1 MKNENNSALSALIA
15 VFHAQSRS
23 CAAMGSP
30 FMARLMT
37 ELAALWPG
45 MTGPLAEKM
54 AGFEGDLGPRGQ
66 SLPLRLA
73 GGLHALVRT
82 GRAPDLA
89 AAYPPKG
96 AGDLRAGLVAVLAAQ
111 ERFLCDW
118 VESPPQTNETGRSAV
133 LIAAAA
139 EVVSNCG
146 LPLHLSELG
155 ASAGLNL
162 LFDRYALDI
171 GLERWGAA
179 DSPLALRPDWRGAL
193 PRPAVIRVA
202 ARRGVDLTPLDPAH
216 HGARMLAYLWPD
228 QPERIARMETALT
241 IAAKAGPLV
250 DQGDAAEWLEARLT
264 QGWEG
269 ACHLVYHTVA
279 HQYFPAAAQIRIA
292 RAMEVAGAR
301 ATASAPLAWV
311 GMEVDAK
318 ADGAG
323 VTLRLWPGDLRLSLG
338 RAGFHGQWV
347 DWQPE
352 RLA

>member
-1 MKNENNSALSALIA
+1 MSALIA
-15 VFHAQSRS
+15 AFQSQSRS

-37 ELAALWPG
+37 ELAALWPA
-45 MTGPLAEKM
+45 MTGPLGDKL
-54 AGFEGDLGPRGQ
+54 AGFDGDLGPRGQ

-73 GGLHALVRT
+73 GGLHALVRA
-82 GRAPDLA
+82 GRVPELA
-89 AAYPPKG
+89 RAYPPND
-96 AGDLRAGLVAVLAAQ
+96 AGDLRQGLLAVLAAQ

-139 EVVSNCG
+139 EVVSHCC

-162 LFDRYALDI
+162 LFDQYALHI
-171 GLERWGAA
+171 GAESWGAA
-179 DSPLALRPDWRGAL
+179 GSALALRPDWRGAV
-193 PRPAVIRVA
+193 PRPVMIQMT
-202 ARRGVDLTPLDPAH
+202 ARRGVDLTPLDPTRD
-216 HGARMLAYLWPD
+216 GARMLAYLWPD
-228 QPERIARMETALT
+228 QPERIARMEAALPL
-241 IAAKAGPLV
+241 AAKAAPLV
-250 DQGDAAEWLEARLT
+250 DQGDAAEWLEARLA

-279 HQYFPAAAQIRIA
+279 HQYFPAATQSRIA

-301 ATASAPLAWV
+301 ATPLAPLAWV
-311 GMEVDAK
+311 GME
-318 ADGAG
+318 ADDRREGAG
-323 VTLRLWPGDLRLSLG
+323 ITLRMWPGDLRLSLG

-347 DWQPE
+347 DWRPQ
-352 RLA
+352 RIA